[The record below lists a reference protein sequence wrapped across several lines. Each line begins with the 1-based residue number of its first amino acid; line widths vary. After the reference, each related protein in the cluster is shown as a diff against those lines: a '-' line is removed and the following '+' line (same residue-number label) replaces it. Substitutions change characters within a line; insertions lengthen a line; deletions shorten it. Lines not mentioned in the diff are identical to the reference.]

1 MPLSH
6 FEELGLLSLCGQVD
20 LKFVNFFYGTNPGS
34 WKSRFPYNRLLFILE
49 SDGASTFGDGI
60 RSCRAE
66 RGSWFLLPP
75 FQEIT
80 HDHNETMLHLSIH
93 FRLTV
98 CGGFELLSGRHAFF
112 CGRDPVL
119 VNGVISE
126 IREKDALRLASG
138 LCAWCWTVLHR
149 VMPQVSSSAVP
160 ALYANPAYA
169 ELFDFF
175 LETRHGRDAGRRHGR
190 FSQDGPGVV
199 RQEIHPRHRNL
210 ARKIPQPHRGR
221 PCDDHALR
229 RPALNQGDRCRTR
242 ILQRILFLAFFPARK
257 RHVAA
262 GIPEAFSSGRV
273 SGIPAAVK
281 VSGGA

>member
-20 LKFVNFFYGTNPGS
+20 LKFVNFFYGTNPGC
-34 WKSRFPYNRLLFILE
+34 WKSRFPYNRLLFSLE

-175 LETRHGRDAGRRHGR
+175 WKHATAATRVGDMAAFLRMAPESFVKKFTRDTGI
-190 FSQDGPGVV
+190 SPGKFLNRIV
-199 RQEIHPRHRNL
+199 
-210 ARKIPQPHRGR
+210 AA
-221 PCDDHALR
+221 HAMTMLS
-229 RPALNQGDRCRTR
+229 GDRRSIKEIAAALEFCNEFYFSR
-242 ILQRILFLAFFPARK
+242 FFRRESGMSPREFRK
-257 RHVAA
+257 R
-262 GIPEAFSSGRV
+262 FL
-273 SGIPAAVK
+273 PAAFPEFPRP
-281 VSGGA
+281 

>member
-149 VMPQVSSSAVP
+149 VMPQVSSSAVRRCMRIRPMRNCLIFSGNTPRPRRGSATWPLFSGWPRSRSSRNSP
-160 ALYANPAYA
+160 ATPESRPENSSTASWP
-169 ELFDFF
+169 
-175 LETRHGRDAGRRHGR
+175 
-190 FSQDGPGVV
+190 
-199 RQEIHPRHRNL
+199 
-210 ARKIPQPHRGR
+210 

>member
-20 LKFVNFFYGTNPGS
+20 LKFVNFFYGTNPGC

-175 LETRHGRDAGRRHGR
+175 WKHATAATRVGDMAAFLRMAPESFVKKFTRDTGI
-190 FSQDGPGVV
+190 SPGKFLNRIV
-199 RQEIHPRHRNL
+199 
-210 ARKIPQPHRGR
+210 AA
-221 PCDDHALR
+221 HAMTMLS
-229 RPALNQGDRCRTR
+229 GDRRSIKEIAAECGFESLEVFYRQFKAST
-242 ILQRILFLAFFPARK
+242 QTTPADYRK
-257 RHVAA
+257 QYSRY
-262 GIPEAFSSGRV
+262 R
-273 SGIPAAVK
+273 
-281 VSGGA
+281 

>member
-20 LKFVNFFYGTNPGS
+20 LKFVNFFYGTNPGC

-75 FQEIT
+75 FQEIA

-119 VNGVISE
+119 VNSVISE

-175 LETRHGRDAGRRHGR
+175 WKHATAATRVGDMAAFLRMAPSR
-190 FSQDGPGVV
+190 SS
-199 RQEIHPRHRNL
+199 RNSP
-210 ARKIPQPHRGR
+210 ATPESR
-221 PCDDHALR
+221 PE
-229 RPALNQGDRCRTR
+229 N
-242 ILQRILFLAFFPARK
+242 
-257 RHVAA
+257 
-262 GIPEAFSSGRV
+262 SSTASWPPMR
-273 SGIPAAVK
+273 
-281 VSGGA
+281 